1 MILARSVAAAVSIA
15 AASVVFS
22 PPVQAGGGHGDAAVA
37 GVAGFALG
45 TLFGTAAARPRYYPG
60 TVYVA
65 PAPVY
70 IAPAPPPPVVYEPAP
85 VVYVPAPWTP
95 EWYSYC
101 ARRYRSFDANSG
113 TFIGPDGRPHTC
125 Y

>member
-1 MILARSVAAAVSIA
+1 MLLQKALAVAIA
-15 AASVVFS
+15 AATATTL
-22 PPVQAGGGHGDAAVA
+22 PAPVQAGGHGDAAVA

-45 TLFGTAAARPRYYPG
+45 TLLGTAASRPRYYPG

-65 PAPVY
+65 PPPVY
-70 IAPAPPPPVVYEPAP
+70 VAPPPPPPVIYQPAP

-101 ARRYRSFDANSG
+101 ARKYRSFDAASG
-113 TFIGPDGRPHTC
+113 TYIGYDGRPYSC
-125 Y
+125 R